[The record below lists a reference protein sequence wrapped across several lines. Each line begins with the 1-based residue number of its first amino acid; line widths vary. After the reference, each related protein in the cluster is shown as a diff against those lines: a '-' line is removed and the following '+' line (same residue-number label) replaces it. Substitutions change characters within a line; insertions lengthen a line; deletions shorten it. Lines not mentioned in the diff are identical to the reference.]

1 MLKKSIDILSFL
13 SSVSLSDKQEREYL
27 NNAIEQL
34 NNHQNE
40 HGVLPELQFNLTQ
53 LAIKQKIPKER
64 LAFLTQLNKPNIGT
78 DYGRASMTWF

>member
-1 MLKKSIDILSFL
+1 MKKSIDILSFL
-13 SSVSLSDKQEREYL
+13 SRVSLSD